1 MQIPAAPAIAKQR
14 FAPQLHQIARAV
26 EDQLGAPDKGCGKA
40 AAHHQPAQKE
50 GNAGARFGANG
61 HKANAHKDQRKDR
74 DKDRKPERIVLDD
87 QLIGGVAGD
96 LHRGSMP
103 PDFPAPSDFTL
114 APTGRSGIL
123 QGMDNWDE
131 IRTAFQVARMGTV
144 SGAAEVLGVH
154 HATVIRHIDAL
165 EQRLGAKLFQ
175 RHARGYTPTEAGE
188 DLLRVAQSA
197 DDQFSQL
204 SGRIKGRGSDVA
216 GDLVVTS
223 LVSLAGY
230 MAPMLARFQRLHP
243 AVVVRYVT
251 GERLF
256 RLEYG
261 EAHVA
266 VRAGAAP
273 EQPDNV
279 VQPLVQLQMAA
290 YASTSYVEA
299 HGAPNGPE
307 DYTKHRFVGPENR
320 ESRAPCYVW
329 MRKMVPED
337 AVTFRC
343 TDAGAVGSAILSGAG
358 IGFMPVTEAQKYPDL
373 VQVHAARDEW
383 ASPLWLVTH
392 VDLHR
397 TFKVQ
402 ALLSFIKDE
411 VKEEGW

>member
-1 MQIPAAPAIAKQR
+1 
-14 FAPQLHQIARAV
+14 
-26 EDQLGAPDKGCGKA
+26 
-40 AAHHQPAQKE
+40 
-50 GNAGARFGANG
+50 
-61 HKANAHKDQRKDR
+61 
-74 DKDRKPERIVLDD
+74 
-87 QLIGGVAGD
+87 
-96 LHRGSMP
+96 
-103 PDFPAPSDFTL
+103 
-114 APTGRSGIL
+114 
-123 QGMDNWDE
+123 MDNWDE

-165 EQRLGAKLFQ
+165 EMRLGAKLFQ
-175 RHARGYTPTEAGE
+175 RHARGYTATEAGE

-223 LVSLAGY
+223 LVSLAEY
-230 MAPMLARFQRLHP
+230 VAPMLAKFQETHP
-243 AVVVRYVT
+243 AVRVRYVT

-266 VRAGAAP
+266 IRAGTAP
-273 EQPDNV
+273 DQPDNV
-279 VQPLVQLQMAA
+279 VQPLANLQMAA
-290 YASTSYVEA
+290 YATASYIEA
-299 HGAPNGPE
+299 NGMPSGPE
-307 DYTKHRFVGPENR
+307 DYAKHRFVGPENR

-329 MRKMVPED
+329 MRKEVPENS
-337 AVTFRC
+337 VTFRC
-343 TDAGAVGSAILSGAG
+343 TDARAMEAAIRAGAG
-358 IGFMPVTEAQKYPDL
+358 IGFVPVLDGAGHKDL
-373 VQVHAARDEW
+373 VEVHPARDEW

-402 ALLSFIKDE
+402 ALLQFLKDE
-411 VKEEGW
+411 VRKEGW